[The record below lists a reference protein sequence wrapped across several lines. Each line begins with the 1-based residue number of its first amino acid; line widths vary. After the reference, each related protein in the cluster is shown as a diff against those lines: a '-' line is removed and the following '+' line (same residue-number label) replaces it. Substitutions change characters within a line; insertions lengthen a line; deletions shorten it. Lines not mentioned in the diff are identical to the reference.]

1 VKGKGICFRRVRSE
15 NHTHGAAQQPSPNPK
30 KVKKQKKKN
39 RKNKMSKKGRKKV
52 ERLTPRNKTHIGGI
66 APAVPRAHQPV
77 FPPAIVAI

>member
-1 VKGKGICFRRVRSE
+1 VRSE

-66 APAVPRAHQPV
+66 APAVPVFQPTC
-77 FPPAIVAI
+77 FSPRHCSYIEANKYL